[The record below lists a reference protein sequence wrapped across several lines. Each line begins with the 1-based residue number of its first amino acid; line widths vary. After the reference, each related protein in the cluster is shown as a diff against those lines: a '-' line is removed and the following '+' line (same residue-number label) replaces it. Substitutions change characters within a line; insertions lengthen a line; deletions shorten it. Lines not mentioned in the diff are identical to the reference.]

1 MKKNAR
7 TKANKS
13 EAHSAMARSGA
24 GGRQIAEARTR
35 KMQMRR
41 QLNTQSGRGGS
52 AVRADDALN

>member
-13 EAHSAMARSGA
+13 EAHSAMARGGEGA
-24 GGRQIAEARTR
+24 GQIAEARTR

-41 QLNTQSGRGGS
+41 QLNTQSGRGS